1 MNAFVL
7 MLPDHDNEAWQVS
20 RSWWQ
25 GSLSNIYTKYLP
37 IQAHKVFTREK
48 SVNQANFSNVQCELK
63 VVSAHLSFL
72 VNPKVPIEQSSQ
84 SF

>member
-1 MNAFVL
+1 MITKL
-7 MLPDHDNEAWQVS
+7 DKYPDLGDRAAWAH
-20 RSWWQ
+20 
-25 GSLSNIYTKYLP
+25 IYTKYLP

-48 SVNQANFSNVQCELK
+48 SVNQANFPNVQCELK